1 MGNKFVAL
9 KESYQLLIESDK
21 ILKSKLDYEGFI
33 KKISIDQKN
42 EVILIED
49 RLGSIIQYDV
59 CDCYTALIKIIK
71 VYKDENIN
79 KIYKNL
85 KDISLRLEIAQL

>member
-21 ILKSKLDYEGFI
+21 ILKSRLDYDGFI
-33 KKISIDQKN
+33 KNISIDQENK
-42 EVILIED
+42 VILVED
-49 RLGSIIQYDV
+49 KLGSIIQYDE

-71 VYKDENIN
+71 RYKDDNIS

-85 KDISLRLEIAQL
+85 KDISLKVEMAQL